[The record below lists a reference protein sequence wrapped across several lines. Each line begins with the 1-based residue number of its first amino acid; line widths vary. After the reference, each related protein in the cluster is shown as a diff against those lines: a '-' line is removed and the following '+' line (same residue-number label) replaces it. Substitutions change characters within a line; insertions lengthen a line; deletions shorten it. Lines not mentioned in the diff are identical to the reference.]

1 MDERND
7 REVSFCFDGG
17 ITSFVRYLNQHK
29 RAIHSTPI
37 RIAREVGFDGQST
50 SIEIALQYND
60 AFDERVLTFANTV
73 NTVDGGTHLTG
84 FRAALTRQINDY
96 ARKNGLL
103 KPQDASLT
111 GDDVREGL
119 TAIISVMLSEP
130 QFEGQTKRKL
140 GNAEVRSHVETV
152 VNDELGI
159 WLHEHPD
166 QAKRI
171 IEKALTAARAR
182 EAARKARDL
191 VIRKSAFE
199 GMALPGKLAD
209 CIERDPSRSELFIVE
224 GDSAGGTA
232 KQGRHRQFQ
241 AILPLRGK
249 ILNVEKARLDRMLSS
264 AEIRALITALGAG
277 IGDQLNESKLRYD
290 RVICMTDAI
299 LTVSTSAR
307 CC

>member
-1 MDERND
+1 MANHE
-7 REVSFCFDGG
+7 
-17 ITSFVRYLNQHK
+17 H
-29 RAIHSTPI
+29 
-37 RIAREVGFDGQST
+37 
-50 SIEIALQYND
+50 EIALQYND
-60 AFDERVLTFANTV
+60 SFDERVLTFANTV

-119 TAIISVMLSEP
+119 TAVVSVMLSEP

-152 VNDELGI
+152 VNDELGN

-232 KQGRHRQFQ
+232 ETGTASAVPGHSAAAGQDTQ
-241 AILPLRGK
+241 RGEGAAGPDA
-249 ILNVEKARLDRMLSS
+249 LQRRNPRLDYRPRRRHWRPTGREQAPL
-264 AEIRALITALGAG
+264 
-277 IGDQLNESKLRYD
+277 
-290 RVICMTDAI
+290 
-299 LTVSTSAR
+299 
-307 CC
+307 